1 MQNLAKHVQAQ
12 GRGNDT
18 MLVHMTPGEVGGL
31 QSLAKAAGGSLTIN
45 PHTGLPEAGFLS
57 NLLPTLAGAAGMFL
71 GIPPMISAGL
81 VAAGEGVANKSL
93 TKGLMA
99 GLQAYG
105 GASLAGGLG
114 VGGASGAPAVAANA
128 AAPAALNPTLP
139 TLSGIGTDAVQAVPG
154 GMGAAASNATSGV
167 AGLSGLS
174 GGAGDSAIAAGA
186 DPELA
191 VDSGALA
198 PSTPGSL
205 PLASPQASVMGA
217 GAPASG
223 FPSGLKQFG
232 SQFAN
237 TAQQGV
243 PSFLS
248 PKMATVLAG
257 MGAASGVLGAMQPN
271 YSQINT
277 NTSTA
282 SSYKGPY
289 MAAPRTVQFPTNRAP
304 GDTSEFQYFDPV
316 NPYPSAVPASSLGM
330 AAGGHVPLKDGAFIV
345 DARTVSELGN
355 GSSSA
360 GQELLAKHG
369 GKTLHGPGDGVSD
382 SIRANIGGVQEAR
395 VARDEVKFDP
405 EDVARIGGGDPNK
418 GTKKL
423 YNLMDKAQSARKRAG
438 RGADTNM
445 RKELAA
451 LG

>member
-31 QSLAKAAGGSLTIN
+31 QSLARAAGGSLTIN

-114 VGGASGAPAVAANA
+114 VGAPAVGPVVAPDVVAPAVAPDVV
-128 AAPAALNPTLP
+128 APAALDT
-139 TLSGIGTDAVQAVPG
+139 
-154 GMGAAASNATSGV
+154 TSGV
-167 AGLSGLS
+167 TGLSGLS
-174 GGAGDSAIAAGA
+174 GGWTAAGA
-186 DPELA
+186 
-191 VDSGALA
+191 GA
-198 PSTPGSL
+198 
-205 PLASPQASVMGA
+205 GA

-223 FPSGLKQFG
+223 FPSSLKQFE
-232 SQFAN
+232 SQFAQ
-237 TAQQGV
+237 TAQKGA

-248 PKMATVLAG
+248 PKMATTLAG

-289 MAAPRTVQFPTNRAP
+289 MAAPRMVQFPTNRAP
-304 GDTSEFQYFDPV
+304 GDTSEFQYFYPV

-438 RGADTNM
+438 RGADTNV
-445 RKELAA
+445 RKGLAA